1 MSEQIR
7 HTLLNHEET
16 PPPAAWGRILAE
28 LNESD
33 SFKTLGQT
41 LQQAEVIP
49 ASHNWDQLLI
59 RLEDISISSKL
70 QGASV
75 NPPPGT
81 WQKITEGLDSAGTIH
96 EKNRTIPWFRYAAA
110 AIVLIAIGL
119 GVARMTKPAS
129 SGGIETAQH
138 EESSPAAVPA
148 NPGSTKDILEELVSV
163 APAENEEARN
173 DAALEASK
181 KTYARLDFPAKKI
194 AREVSG
200 FYFNSFNNTPGT
212 RNISSDPVSPTD
224 QKKTDRY
231 VTLMTPE
238 GNIIRVSKKL
248 GGMLCCIS
256 GEADDPACTDQLK
269 KWREKIVASSLGH
282 TADSFMDLLLL
293 VNSAEENLPD

>member
-28 LNESD
+28 LNEYD
-33 SFKTLGQT
+33 SFKSLGQT
-41 LQQAEVIP
+41 LQQAEIIP
-49 ASHNWDQLLI
+49 ASHNWDQLLS
-59 RLEDISISSKL
+59 RLEDIRIGSKL

-75 NPPPGT
+75 TPPTGT
-81 WQKITEGLDSAGTIH
+81 WQKITDGLDSAVNIN
-96 EKNRTIPWFRYAAA
+96 EKNKTIPWFRYAAA
-110 AIVLIAIGL
+110 AIVLVAIGL
-119 GVARMTKPAS
+119 GITRMIRPAAS
-129 SGGIETAQH
+129 SGIETTQH
-138 EESSPAAVPA
+138 EETIPATVPA
-148 NPGSTKDILEELVSV
+148 NSERTKDILEELVSV

-181 KTYARLDFPAKKI
+181 KTFARLDFPAKKI

-200 FYFNSFNNTPGT
+200 FYFNSFHNTPGT
-212 RNISSDPVSPTD
+212 RNISADPVSPAD

-231 VTLMTPE
+231 ITLMTPE

-248 GGMLCCIS
+248 GGMVCCIS